1 MNILILDFLSEFFYI
16 YIKEFKIYVLLEWK
30 GIILDLDMKYEIV
43 EKNIFGYDKVVY
55 RLLGLNLLFYIYLMI
70 NFVIKNID
78 SII

>member
-43 EKNIFGYDKVVY
+43 EKNIFGYD
-55 RLLGLNLLFYIYLMI
+55 
-70 NFVIKNID
+70 
-78 SII
+78 